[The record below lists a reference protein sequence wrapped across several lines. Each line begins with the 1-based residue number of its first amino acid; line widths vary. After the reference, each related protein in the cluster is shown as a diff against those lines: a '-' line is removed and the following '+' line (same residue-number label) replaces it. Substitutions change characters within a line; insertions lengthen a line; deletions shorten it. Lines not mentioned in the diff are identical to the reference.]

1 MEKLNSSSE
10 EDRLAASVAI
20 VLHSSGFPGLSS
32 GNVIIAEL
40 YAATQNVTQGNFFGA
55 AARLFEGL
63 DGGMQ
68 AGEDI
73 SIFLQRNRDLIS
85 NLEKAQLPFG
95 LKPEDVGIDL
105 RALSDEDVLA
115 RLIVIN
121 LERQLGDNFRYTQH
135 RGNWELRNDSKGP
148 AQDQLAKIGIADLL
162 DVIDRKN
169 KGASDIS
176 GSNFLGLPRR
186 GQKKDKKDP
195 SGRGSNK
202 NDKND
207 PAAFN
212 AVGSGIGKGKDKG
225 RKGGQNDRSARSSP
239 GQQQF
244 AIEYCTAA
252 RKIGEAATNGSGDL
266 ISRVNAAV
274 LDTLQQGYDKLSA
287 EAKKCFNI
295 SNMKECEDTK
305 FLTVKDVGYLDE
317 AVSSSP
323 GGAYIKAACD
333 MSLVNDKAYHK
344 WLGSI
349 IFHVRKKVDDK
360 EDKYNF
366 AKLLQKWNKESTL
379 ADYLRR
385 QKRYSDKSKVAKAA
399 AADDGDQGDSDEGD
413 E

>member
-1 MEKLNSSSE
+1 M
-10 EDRLAASVAI
+10 
-20 VLHSSGFPGLSS
+20 
-32 GNVIIAEL
+32 
-40 YAATQNVTQGNFFGA
+40 
-55 AARLFEGL
+55 
-63 DGGMQ
+63 
-68 AGEDI
+68 
-73 SIFLQRNRDLIS
+73 
-85 NLEKAQLPFG
+85 
-95 LKPEDVGIDL
+95 
-105 RALSDEDVLA
+105 
-115 RLIVIN
+115 
-121 LERQLGDNFRYTQH
+121 
-135 RGNWELRNDSKGP
+135 
-148 AQDQLAKIGIADLL
+148 
-162 DVIDRKN
+162 
-169 KGASDIS
+169 
-176 GSNFLGLPRR
+176 
-186 GQKKDKKDP
+186 
-195 SGRGSNK
+195 
-202 NDKND
+202 
-207 PAAFN
+207 
-212 AVGSGIGKGKDKG
+212 GSGIGKGKGKG

-295 SNMKECEDTK
+295 SNMQECGDTK

-323 GGAYIKAACD
+323 GGASIKAACD
-333 MSLVNDKAYHK
+333 MSLVNDRAYHR
-344 WLGSI
+344 WLSPI

-379 ADYLRR
+379 ANYLRR

-399 AADDGDQGDSDEGD
+399 AADDGDQGDGDEGD